1 MTSMNAMFWNT
12 TAFNQN
18 IGSWNTASVTNMGM
32 MFSGATAFNQYIGS
46 WDTSRVTS
54 MNAMFNGAIAFNQDI
69 GSWDISSLL
78 NASAMLNS
86 SSMSLTNM
94 DATLRGWAKLDT
106 AAGETAIQNNVAWGI
121 NNYTDATARQHLI
134 DTYNWNVGGV
144 LSGGAVAG
152 SNTLDDTMNYSSTTT
167 VQILHG
173 LGGNDTII
181 GGSAADWIVGGA
193 GNDTLTG
200 NAGADTFHYGF
211 ATVGNDTITD
221 FQNGAGGDV
230 LHLSDLLLGYNPLN
244 RANFITASDNGAG
257 STLLTIDHDGV
268 VGGVQVSINL
278 TDVAYT
284 GTLLDDMVV
293 NGNMVL

>member
-1 MTSMNAMFWNT
+1 
-12 TAFNQN
+12 
-18 IGSWNTASVTNMGM
+18 
-32 MFSGATAFNQYIGS
+32 
-46 WDTSRVTS
+46 
-54 MNAMFNGAIAFNQDI
+54 
-69 GSWDISSLL
+69 
-78 NASAMLNS
+78 
-86 SSMSLTNM
+86 MSLTNM

-106 AAGETAIQNNVAWGI
+106 AAGETAIQNNVIWGI
-121 NNYTDATARQHLI
+121 ANYTDATARQHLI
-134 DTYNWNVGGV
+134 DNYGWTINQGA

-152 SNTLDDTMNYSSTTT
+152 SNTLDDTMNYSATTT
-167 VQILHG
+167 AQILHG
-173 LGGNDTII
+173 LGGNDTIT

-211 ATVGNDTITD
+211 TTVGNDTITD
-221 FQNGAGGDV
+221 FQNGAVGDV

-244 RANFITASDNGAG
+244 RANFITAADNGAG
-257 STLLTIDHDGV
+257 GTLLSIDHDGV

-278 TDVAYT
+278 TGVAYT